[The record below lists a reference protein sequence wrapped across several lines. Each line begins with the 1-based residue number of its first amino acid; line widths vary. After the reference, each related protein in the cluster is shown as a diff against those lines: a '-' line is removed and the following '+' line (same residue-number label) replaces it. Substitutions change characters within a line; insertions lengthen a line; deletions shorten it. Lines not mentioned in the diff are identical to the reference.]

1 MKHGEKKSRGT
12 ALAPAKFKTATFARI
27 AWAGRLFRTTAFK
40 LALAYVI
47 IIGLGFTLAL
57 GRLGENVA
65 ELIDQQIGQTLDAD
79 VKGLTDQFEEGGL
92 GQLVNVVQRRA
103 LAPGAS
109 IYLVT
114 ASNGMPI
121 AGNVLELPPG
131 MLNQTEAVEI
141 SYERPGEA
149 NVRRWALAR
158 VSVLSGG
165 FRLLVGHDL
174 EDRRRL
180 GRILGSA
187 LTGSLLWLLAIGAF
201 GGFLVGRRLLQRVDA
216 MSAKAATLLHEDL
229 TGRLPLSGAG
239 DELDRLAQN
248 LNVMLDRIARLMEG
262 IREVS
267 DNIAHD
273 LRTPLTRL
281 RNHAEQALLA
291 DEGEAASQDDARKL
305 ALERVIEE
313 ADGLIRIFN
322 ALLLIARAEASP
334 SSEGFSELDGAALAA
349 DMAELYEP
357 SAEERGVR
365 LKVAAQG
372 AQKFRGHRELIGQA
386 LANLIDNALKHGA
399 PALPGETGEVA
410 VAVTG
415 DARAVEIS
423 VGDRGPGI
431 PAADRE
437 RVLDRFVRLEAS
449 RSRPGSGL
457 GLSLA
462 AAVAQLHGGALRI
475 EDNAPG
481 LKVTLRLPREAAP

>member
-1 MKHGEKKSRGT
+1 
-12 ALAPAKFKTATFARI
+12 
-27 AWAGRLFRTTAFK
+27 LFRTTAFK
-40 LALAYVI
+40 LALAYFI

-57 GRLGENVA
+57 ERVGENVS
-65 ELIDQQIGQTLDAD
+65 ELIDAQIDQTLDAEL
-79 VKGLTDQFEEGGL
+79 KGLTDQYEDGGL
-92 GQLVNVVQRRA
+92 TQLLNVVQRRS

-114 ASNGMPI
+114 APNGLAV
-121 AGNVLELPPG
+121 AGNVLELPAG
-131 MLNQTEAVEI
+131 VLDQTLPIEI
-141 SYERPGEA
+141 AYERAGQA
-149 NVRRWALAR
+149 NIRRRALAR
-158 VSVLSGG
+158 VFVLPGN
-165 FRLLVGHDL
+165 FRLLIGHDL
-174 EDRRRL
+174 EDRERL

-187 LTGSLLWLLAIGAF
+187 LTGSLLWLLSIGAF
-201 GGFLVGRRLLQRVDA
+201 GGFLVARRLLQRVDA
-216 MSAKAATLLHEDL
+216 MSAKAATLLQEDL

-248 LNVMLDRIARLMEG
+248 LNAMLDRIARLMEG
-262 IREVS
+262 IRQVS

-281 RNHAEQALLA
+281 RNNAEQALIENNGA
-291 DEGEAASQDDARKL
+291 AASRQAFAL

-322 ALLLIARAEASP
+322 ALLLIARAEALS
-334 SSEGFSELDGAALAA
+334 SSEGFSELDACALAA

-357 SAEERGVR
+357 SAEERGVQ
-365 LKVAAQG
+365 LKVEG
-372 AQKFRGHRELIGQA
+372 VGTERFRGHRELISQA
-386 LANLIDNALKHGA
+386 LANLIDNALKYGA
-399 PALPGETGEVA
+399 PELPGWEGEVT
-410 VAVTG
+410 VAVKG
-415 DARAVEIS
+415 DARRIEIS

-437 RVLDRFVRLEAS
+437 RVLERFVRLEAS

-462 AAVAQLHGGALRI
+462 SAVARLHGGTLRI

-481 LKVTLRLPREAAP
+481 LRVVLALPRGERAS

>member
-1 MKHGEKKSRGT
+1 MVKKIDGGR
-12 ALAPAKFKTATFARI
+12 ALALETFKTATLARL

-57 GRLGENVA
+57 GRLGENVG
-65 ELIDQQIGQTLDAD
+65 ELIDQQIDHTLDAD
-79 VKGLTDQFEEGGL
+79 VKGLTDQFEEGGIN
-92 GQLVNVVQRRA
+92 QLVNVVQRRA

-114 ASNGMPI
+114 ASNGVAI
-121 AGNVLELPPG
+121 TGNVLELPPD
-131 MLNQTEAVEI
+131 MLDQTDAVEV

-158 VSVLSGG
+158 VSVLPGG
-165 FRLLVGHDL
+165 YRLLVGHDL

-216 MSAKAATLLHEDL
+216 MSAKAATLLQEDL

-262 IREVS
+262 IRQVS

-291 DEGEAASQDDARKL
+291 GEGEAGSQEDPRNL

-322 ALLLIARAEASP
+322 ALLLIARAEALS
-334 SSEGFSELDGAALAA
+334 SSEGFTELDGVALAA

-365 LKVAAQG
+365 IKVESRRAE
-372 AQKFRGHRELIGQA
+372 KFRGNRELIGQA
-386 LANLIDNALKHGA
+386 LANLIDNALKYGA
-399 PALPGETGEVA
+399 PALPGEGGEVT

-415 DARAVEIS
+415 DARAVKIS

-437 RVLDRFVRLEAS
+437 RVQDRFVRLEAS

-462 AAVAQLHGGALRI
+462 AAVARLHGGALRI

-481 LKVTLRLPREAAP
+481 LKVTLSLPREAPP